1 MTELNASATALAR
14 RAHVEALLAAY
25 PDVTPPEHELLV
37 RWFRKDASSLDV
49 AMVASNPDIAR
60 GYRLFREQHVDR
72 FSLADLGK
80 GLVFA
85 CGVVLLAGLM
95 LFRAF

>member
-1 MTELNASATALAR
+1 MNELNPSATALAR

-37 RWFRKDASSLDV
+37 NWFRKEASSLDV
-49 AMVASNPDIAR
+49 GMIASNPDIAR
-60 GYRLFREQHVDR
+60 GYRLFRQQHVDR
-72 FSLADLGK
+72 FTLADLGK
-80 GLVFA
+80 GLAFA
-85 CGVVLLAGLM
+85 CAMVLICGLM